1 MKRFFTKYPKLSLLS
16 IGTLCVVALS
26 AAYSHNDPTPMRYHT
41 DDEMVRMAANIT
53 GLPTGDN
60 GYFTGSGKCAG
71 CHGID
76 PVGTA
81 NMTQEGVHVSPT
93 EDWRASMMANSAKD
107 PLWRA
112 KVAHETTIN
121 PNHAQELV
129 NKCTSCHAPTG
140 RYTHLMMGEENYS
153 MEQLDQDSIALDG
166 VNCGACHQ
174 QRMDNIGQNFSGD
187 LFFHTDTIWGPYVS
201 EELSFPIFEAAMTS
215 FVGFTP
221 VGSHKF
227 AKSETCAG
235 CHTLLTNT
243 ADLQGNPTGE
253 KFVEQATY
261 HEWLNSSF
269 NTDSPLRKE
278 CQGCHM
284 PRLEE
289 PIVIASGYAF
299 LPGRQPFGQHWLVG
313 GNTFML
319 NILKNNS
326 EELGVTASA
335 DNFNTVIQRTLDQ
348 LQNETATIEIEE
360 GEIDGD
366 TARYTVNITNLA
378 GHKLPSGYPA
388 RRVYL
393 EFEAIDEDG
402 NVIFHSGKPQ
412 PGQPFEVYGNDLPFE
427 PHHDLITQEDQVQIY
442 EMIMGDVN
450 GNPTTVLERAATMLK
465 DNRLVPLG
473 FSTMHSAYDTTKIV
487 GAALLDP
494 NFNHIGGVEGT
505 GTDAVRFHI
514 PVTGVDGNITVR
526 AKLHFQ
532 AVPPRWVEEMF
543 SIDNDVINAFENMY
557 WEEGPAPVMM
567 VSDEVSSIVVG
578 TKELYNKFSIG
589 PNPAPNGQ
597 VTINGGKETIK
608 NVSVYDIKGKLV
620 LTRKTNTVRTQIE
633 LPDAVGTYLIV
644 VETNVGRHVEKVL
657 RR

>member
-1 MKRFFTKYPKLSLLS
+1 MKRFFTKYPKLTLFSL
-16 IGTLCVVALS
+16 GALCIVALS
-26 AAYSHNDPTPMRYHT
+26 AAYSHNEPTPMRYHT
-41 DDEMVRMAANIT
+41 EDEMVRMAANIT

-60 GYFTGSGKCAG
+60 GYFTGSGRCAG

-76 PVGTA
+76 PIGTA

-121 PNHAQELV
+121 PSHAQELV
-129 NKCTSCHAPTG
+129 NKCTSCHAPVG
-140 RYTHLMMGEENYS
+140 RYTHLMMGEENYT

-174 QRMDNIGQNFSGD
+174 QRMDNIGKNFSGD

-201 EELSFPIFEAAMTS
+201 EELSFPIFEAAMTN

-243 ADLQGNPTGE
+243 ADLEGNPTGQ

-269 NTDSPLRKE
+269 NSNTPQRKE

-284 PRLEE
+284 PRLQE

-299 LPGRQPFGQHWLVG
+299 LPGREPFGQHWLVG

-319 NILKNNS
+319 NILKNNA

-393 EFEAIDEDG
+393 ELEAKDEDG

-442 EMIMGDVN
+442 EMVMGDVN

-514 PVTGVDGNITVR
+514 PVAGVDGNITVT

-543 SIDNDVINAFENMY
+543 AIDNDIINAMEDMY
-557 WEEGPAPVMM
+557 WEQGPAPVEM

-578 TKELYNKFSIG
+578 TKELFNKFSIG

-597 VTINGGKETIK
+597 VIINGGKETIK
-608 NVSVYDIKGKLV
+608 NVSVYDIKGKLI

-633 LPDAVGTYLIV
+633 LPDALGTYLVV